1 MEQWQQNALLVV
13 IGLFFIYLVYK
24 TTTEKKENFGE
35 ITKWK
40 KELREE
46 NEINDKQYKKMALS
60 QEQRRL
66 AFNKMQWENQSQWEN
81 KRMMDD
87 IQIVQSVQRQR
98 IRI

>member
-1 MEQWQQNALLVV
+1 MEQWQQNALLAI
-13 IGLFFIYLVYK
+13 IGIVFIYLVYK
-24 TTTEKKENFGE
+24 TTTEQKENFGE

-46 NEINDKQYKKMALS
+46 HEISDKQYKKMALL
-60 QEQRRL
+60 QEQKRL
-66 AFNKMQWENQSQWEN
+66 AFNKKQWENQSQWEN

-87 IQIVQSVQRQR
+87 IQILNSVQRQK